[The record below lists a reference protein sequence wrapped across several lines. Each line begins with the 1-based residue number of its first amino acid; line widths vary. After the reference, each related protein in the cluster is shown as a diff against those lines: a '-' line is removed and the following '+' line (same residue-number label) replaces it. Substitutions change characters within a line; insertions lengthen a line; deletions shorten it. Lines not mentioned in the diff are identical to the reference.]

1 MILPTKHIRVAD
13 SLLGI
18 GGYVLSILDEP
29 KTLDEIWLAYS
40 AATANRTFPSKQPFE
55 VVILAIDLLYAVSA
69 ITNNDGKIRKCNS

>member
-29 KTLDEIWLAYS
+29 KTLDEIWLA
-40 AATANRTFPSKQPFE
+40 
-55 VVILAIDLLYAVSA
+55 
-69 ITNNDGKIRKCNS
+69 